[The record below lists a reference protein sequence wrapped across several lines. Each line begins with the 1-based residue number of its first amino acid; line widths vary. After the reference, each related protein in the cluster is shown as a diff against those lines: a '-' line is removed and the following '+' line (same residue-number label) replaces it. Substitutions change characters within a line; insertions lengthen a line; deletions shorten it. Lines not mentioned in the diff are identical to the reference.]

1 APNLPGFRD
10 SGPVRRGNQAA
21 EHVQHDVYG
30 QVVLGVAQSFFDH
43 RLLAQPGIAEFEQL
57 EPVGER
63 AFAVYDTPDAGIWEF
78 RTIAHVHTSSAIM
91 CWAACDRLSRIAV
104 RLELDNRAAYWRERA
119 DIIHATILEKAW
131 SADVGAFTAAFGG

>member
-1 APNLPGFRD
+1 
-10 SGPVRRGNQAA
+10 A

-78 RTIAHVHTSSAIM
+78 RTIAHVHTSS
-91 CWAACDRLSRIAV
+91 V
-104 RLELDNRAAYWRERA
+104 
-119 DIIHATILEKAW
+119 
-131 SADVGAFTAAFGG
+131 